1 MRGIFDTH
9 CHYDEKIF
17 EKDRN
22 EVLNTQNKN
31 GIEIIINCG
40 SEVPSSIRSCKLAE
54 KYPFVY
60 ATVGVFPLE
69 ASKVVENWLQE
80 IENLAKNEKVVA
92 IGEIGLDYFLPDA
105 EKEIQKEVF
114 IKQLALAER
123 LGLPVEIHDRDA
135 DEDVLSIID
144 RFNIKGDIHRIFSE
158 EKYTKAFIERGYYL
172 GIGPQITYPN
182 SEKLINTVREMP
194 MEQMLLETDCPFLPI
209 KEFEGTR
216 SVSSMLEG
224 VALKIA
230 EIRKD
235 ITPQEV
241 IEVTKSNGKRLF
253 GIK

>member
-1 MRGIFDTH
+1 MKGIFDTH
-9 CHYDEKIF
+9 CHYDEFFF

-22 EVLNTQNKN
+22 EVLLTQNKN
-31 GIEIIINCG
+31 GIELIINCG

-54 KYPFVY
+54 KYPFIY

-69 ASKVVENWLQE
+69 ASKVSENWLQE
-80 IENLAKNEKVVA
+80 IEELAKKEKVVA
-92 IGEIGLDYFLPDA
+92 IGEIGLDYFLSRA

-114 IKQLALAER
+114 IKQLALAEK

-144 RFNIKGDIHRIFSE
+144 KFNLKVDIHRIFSE
-158 EKYTKAFIERGYYL
+158 EKYSRAFVERGYYL

-182 SEKLINTVREMP
+182 SEKLINIVREMP
-194 MEQMLLETDCPFLPI
+194 MKQMLLETDCPFLPL

-216 SVSSMLEG
+216 AVSSMLED
-224 VALKIA
+224 VAFKIS

-241 IEVTKSNGKRLF
+241 IEVTKNNGKRLF